1 MKKGDKKGQ
10 FYLIAAM
17 IMIIIITLFAVIF
30 NFSEKSDVSKLK
42 ELGEQ
47 LSIESEKVLDY
58 DTYNGENEIE
68 TFTQEFSSY
77 AGSDVKIYYITG
89 RKGDIGAYKYVDD
102 EKIIIPVDEIGEEIH
117 LTLDGIDHK
126 FDIQPG
132 ENFYYVLSQ
141 DINGE
146 THVVINR

>member
-68 TFTQEFSSY
+68 TFTQEFSLEFLY
-77 AGSDVKIYYITG
+77 QFYVWQILLILFCQVHQQVK
-89 RKGDIGAYKYVDD
+89 
-102 EKIIIPVDEIGEEIH
+102 
-117 LTLDGIDHK
+117 
-126 FDIQPG
+126 
-132 ENFYYVLSQ
+132 
-141 DINGE
+141 
-146 THVVINR
+146 